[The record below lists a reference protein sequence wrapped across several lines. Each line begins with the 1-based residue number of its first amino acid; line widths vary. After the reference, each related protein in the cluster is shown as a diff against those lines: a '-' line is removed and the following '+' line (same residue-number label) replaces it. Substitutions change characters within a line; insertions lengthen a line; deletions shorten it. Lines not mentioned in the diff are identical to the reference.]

1 MTAPAAAEPTAPAVI
16 GRVRAVFV
24 GRAVPYTRPGTRSAI
39 DKQPVHGPVAVG
51 AENLAGDEQGDPRVH
66 GGPDKAVHVYAWAHY
81 GTWRAELGALPRL
94 AAPPAFGENLSVDG
108 LDEASVCIGDEW
120 QVGSARLVVTQG
132 RQPCW
137 KLNDR
142 FGVPDM
148 ARRVQASGRTGWY
161 LRVLATGALQAGD
174 AVQLLARPHPGW
186 SLARLGALI
195 HARSCDAQNLR
206 EVLALPLTPSWRRLF
221 ERRIAQGAAES
232 WDTRLWGDASHL
244 PPVLK

>member
-1 MTAPAAAEPTAPAVI
+1 MTEPAAASSPAI
-16 GRVRAVFV
+16 GHVRAVFV
-24 GRAVPYTRPGTRSAI
+24 GRAVPYTRPGSVSAI
-39 DKQPVHGPVAVG
+39 DKQPVSGPVAVG
-51 AENLAGDEQGDPRVH
+51 LENLAGDEQGDRRVH
-66 GGPDKAVHVYAWAHY
+66 GGPDKAVHVYTWSHY
-81 GTWRAELGALPRL
+81 ADWRAELGALARL
-94 AAPPAFGENLSVDG
+94 QAAPAFGENLSVDD
-108 LDEASVCIGDEW
+108 LDETSVCIGDIW
-120 QVGSARLVVTQG
+120 QIGSAQLVVTQG

-142 FGVPDM
+142 FGVPDI

-174 AVQLLARPHPGW
+174 TVHLLARPHPGW
-186 SLARLGALI
+186 PLARLGALI
-195 HARSCDAQNLR
+195 HARTCDAQTLR

-232 WDTRLWGDASHL
+232 WDTRLWGDAPPV